1 MKNSR
6 SFGIGVKNILAFVFV
21 LSLFQFNSAY
31 AELKGTV
38 GYSGMDGTRLC
49 TECHTPDPTGP
60 ATALPTATLASP
72 TLDAVN
78 MTVEAGSTHTFTF
91 EMTGGPTPL
100 VGNTRIGGFN
110 VGATSGVIV
119 RNPASPNET
128 HTGRR
133 LTGDP
138 TDDVAHGDGQNDNTA
153 APITG
158 PNNTVSW
165 TFDWTAPTQTVG
177 ETVIMY
183 ASGIAGDGDGTEQGA
198 PDDPAIVGDGF
209 VSMLIEIIVKA
220 STSALPVAMI
230 TAPATSTTGAMVTFD
245 GSGSTDDGTIAS
257 YAWDFGDGNTGTGVS
272 ATNTYA
278 TAGTYTVSLTVTD
291 NAGGTNTVTST
302 IDIADNVAPVA
313 EITAPTA
320 PAAGTV
326 GTAITFDGTGSTDSD
341 GIIETYEWTFGDM
354 GTGTGATTTYTYAAP
369 GTYMVT
375 LTVTDDLGL
384 TNQANVTITISAGTN
399 LPPVAVITAP
409 PTTGT
414 TGTAVTFNGANSTDA
429 DGTVETYAWDFGDG
443 GTGTGAI
450 ASYAYTTAGTYTVAL
465 TVTDNTGDTNEA
477 TTSIIISAGANQPP
491 VAMINAPTTGTV
503 NTAITF
509 DGTGSTDADGNIASY
524 AWDFGDGGT
533 DVGAT
538 ATYAYTTAGTYTVTL
553 TVTDDAGDTNAAT
566 ASITISAGANQPPVA
581 VITAPPTT
589 GTTGTP
595 VTFNGAN
602 STDADGTI
610 ATYAWDFGDTNMGT
624 GATATHTYT
633 TAGTYTVTL
642 TVTDDAGDMNAA
654 TTTITVST
662 AANQLPVAMITGP
675 TTGTADIELTFDGSG
690 STDVDGNIATYGWDF
705 GDTVTDTG
713 ATALHTYKEAG
724 TYTITLLVT
733 DNAGGTNSTTT
744 SIVIDPAANQPPVAI
759 ISGPTTGTAGV
770 MITFSGAGSTDRD
783 GTIASYA
790 WDLGEGT
797 TGTLVDITSSFA
809 VGTYTITL
817 TVTDDMGVT
826 GSTTANIVI
835 TAAGAPQPPVA
846 DAGGPYTG
854 VVGTA
859 VLFDG
864 SGSMD
869 PDGTIAMYQ
878 WDFGD
883 SITGAVMNPTHTF
896 TAAGTFTITL
906 TVTDNDGMTGSSTTT
921 AVIDPAP
928 APPTPPAPSTMGE
941 QLYIANCERCHG
953 ANGVGGRDGDVVGES
968 ASDTKEAIEEES
980 AMSSLSVLTDEE
992 IMLITAFLAENQMGA
1007 QLYSADCESCHGPG
1021 GTGGTAEEVV
1031 GESAEDIAE
1040 AIDEEPT
1047 MNSLS
1052 VLSEEEIEMIA
1063 DYLESYELDA
1073 VESDSIPAEE
1083 TLYITFC
1090 ASCHGAGGT
1099 GGAAA
1104 PVIGASF
1111 VDVKDAISRVTT
1123 MRAQVNI
1130 VSDQY
1135 IADIVKF
1142 LDQPNPNNGGGGN
1155 IDKPTGNN
1163 AVGDGGGGSLL
1174 WLIGLVTGAWV
1185 VTRRRR

>member
-1 MKNSR
+1 
-6 SFGIGVKNILAFVFV
+6 
-21 LSLFQFNSAY
+21 
-31 AELKGTV
+31 
-38 GYSGMDGTRLC
+38 
-49 TECHTPDPTGP
+49 
-60 ATALPTATLASP
+60 
-72 TLDAVN
+72 
-78 MTVEAGSTHTFTF
+78 
-91 EMTGGPTPL
+91 
-100 VGNTRIGGFN
+100 
-110 VGATSGVIV
+110 
-119 RNPASPNET
+119 
-128 HTGRR
+128 
-133 LTGDP
+133 
-138 TDDVAHGDGQNDNTA
+138 
-153 APITG
+153 
-158 PNNTVSW
+158 
-165 TFDWTAPTQTVG
+165 
-177 ETVIMY
+177 
-183 ASGIAGDGDGTEQGA
+183 
-198 PDDPAIVGDGF
+198 
-209 VSMLIEIIVKA
+209 
-220 STSALPVAMI
+220 
-230 TAPATSTTGAMVTFD
+230 
-245 GSGSTDDGTIAS
+245 
-257 YAWDFGDGNTGTGVS
+257 
-272 ATNTYA
+272 
-278 TAGTYTVSLTVTD
+278 
-291 NAGGTNTVTST
+291 
-302 IDIADNVAPVA
+302 
-313 EITAPTA
+313 
-320 PAAGTV
+320 TV

-654 TTTITVST
+654 TTSITISAGANQPPVAVITAPTAGTVGTEVTFDGTGSTDADGTISTYAWDFGDTNMGTGATATHTYMAAGAYTVTLTVTDDAGDTNTATTTITVST

-675 TTGTADIELTFDGSG
+675 TTGTANIELTFDGSG

-733 DNAGGTNSTTT
+733 DNAGGTNSTTA

-759 ISGPTTGTAGV
+759 ISGPTTGTAGM

-1104 PVIGASF
+1104 PVIDASF